1 MSYRR
6 PLSNSL
12 LLLLLLGAVASA
24 TYLALTFGAVFL
36 FSAGFQ
42 QVLVERSP
50 SLEPS
55 LSDADRLSLVRKVI
69 GSLRDGDQAELE
81 SVALSDRDKHHL
93 KTVHVVIADVLHLK
107 RIATV
112 TFGLAVLGGVVLCWR
127 ELQSIPAWLG
137 QLASA
142 TGWML
147 FALVALLTSVLFLSD
162 DGVGTIRRYFFDGHR
177 WILSDLSILTKVFSQ
192 HFATEFVRLYGAALV
207 SVATVLLSTGYVVR
221 LLGSRPRAP
230 SSDWIPPPPIT
241 TASKSKRRRATR

>member
-12 LLLLLLGAVASA
+12 LLLLLLGAIASA
-24 TYLALTFGAVFL
+24 TYLALTIGSVFL

-42 QVLVERSP
+42 QILVDRTP

-55 LSDADRLSLVRKVI
+55 LSDTDRLSLVGTVI
-69 GSLRDGDQAELE
+69 GSLRDGDQTDLN
-81 SVALSDRDKHHL
+81 SVTLSDRDKHHL

-107 RIATV
+107 RVATM
-112 TFGLAVLGGVVLCWR
+112 TFGLAVLGGALLCWR

-142 TGWML
+142 TGWLL
-147 FALVALLTSVLFLSD
+147 FGLVALLTSVLFFSD
-162 DGVGTIRRYFFDGHR
+162 DGIGNIRRYFFDGHR
-177 WILSDLSILTKVFSQ
+177 WVLSDLSILTRVFSR

-207 SVATVLLSTGYVVR
+207 SVAAVLLSTGYVVR
-221 LLGSRPRAP
+221 LIGTRPRAP
-230 SSDWIPPPPIT
+230 SADWIPPPPV
-241 TASKSKRRRATR
+241 KSAGKSGRRRMPR